1 MSDTSLAR
9 SGQDASVTELLVK
22 LTAALA
28 RELAAGAWCP
38 GPLERSLAR
47 RLLTASAGDHELTA
61 DRVREVIRE
70 GAVAVFYVG
79 EGRLAALLGQ
89 LAAVA
94 EAPEAPEAGATDA
107 GAGARSLLERIA
119 YGENEEG
126 GHDGDLY
133 RPPAGCRP
141 TDGDRSGT

>member
-1 MSDTSLAR
+1 MSDTTLAR
-9 SGQDASVTELLVK
+9 SGQDATVTELLVK

-28 RELAAGAWCP
+28 QELAAGTWRP

-47 RLLTASAGDHELTA
+47 RLLIASAGDHELTA
-61 DRVREVIRE
+61 DRVRDVLRE

-79 EGRLAALLGQ
+79 GGRFAALLGQ

-94 EAPEAPEAGATDA
+94 EAPEADATDA

-119 YGENEEG
+119 HEENEEG
-126 GHDGDLY
+126 EHDRDH
-133 RPPAGCRP
+133 R
-141 TDGDRSGT
+141 